1 MKRQI
6 IIAAD
11 DFGFSEAFNIGAVKA
26 CRKGVAT
33 VLNLLCNMPATENR
47 VSAHS
52 ADSTYQL
59 RAGKTRQCAGRHQVT
74 GG

>member
-33 VLNLLCNMPATENR
+33 VLNLLCNMPATEN
-47 VSAHS
+47 A
-52 ADSTYQL
+52 TYQL
-59 RAGKTRQCAGRHQVT
+59 RAGKTRQCARRHQVT